1 MTDEMTGA
9 AAVPR
14 ATSLARGPWRLFIA
28 GPGAGEPA
36 PGRDAYDRAQAELEG
51 LGYRAVNPCGMVP
64 AGPRGPES
72 VLGLALECDCVALL
86 DGWERDKLA
95 LTVRGMAD
103 CCGKPC
109 HSLERWMRYAEAS
122 RLMGVWP
129 W

>member
-1 MTDEMTGA
+1 MTDEMGA
-9 AAVPR
+9 SAPV
-14 ATSLARGPWRLFIA
+14 ATPLARGPWRLFIA
-28 GPGAGEPA
+28 GPGADWPA
-36 PGRDAYDRAQAELEG
+36 PGREAHDLAQAELDG
-51 LGYRAVNPCGMVP
+51 IGYRAVNPCGMVP
-64 AGPRGPES
+64 AGPRRLES

-95 LTVRGMAD
+95 LTVQRMAD

-109 HSLERWMRYAEAS
+109 QPLDRWLSYAKAS